1 MFLHAWPTNHT
12 CTLLELITSHS
23 LSDFGGRW
31 GIAYQLASEDRNVV
45 AIRYVHNT
53 TREICDVDDADNSIV
68 GLMGWWV
75 VDNLWGDNTV
85 TNTAFGGMQNTNNE
99 NEIVWWRATTTKVN
113 QQWWLGDRDGGAA
126 AAEVRTIWSKVVLLM
141 WNVKRWEGG

>member
-1 MFLHAWPTNHT
+1 MYFIGAYHY
-12 CTLLELITSHS
+12 SHS

-85 TNTAFGGMQNTNNE
+85 TNKAFGGMQNTNNE

-126 AAEVRTIWSKVVLLM
+126 ASEVRTIWSKVVLLM

>member
-1 MFLHAWPTNHT
+1 M
-12 CTLLELITSHS
+12 
-23 LSDFGGRW
+23 
-31 GIAYQLASEDRNVV
+31 V

-99 NEIVWWRATTTKVN
+99 NEIVCWRATTTKVVV
-113 QQWWLGDRDGGAA
+113 GGQRWRST
-126 AAEVRTIWSKVVLLM
+126 EQHLKCVRSGPKWFS
-141 WNVKRWEGG
+141 

>member
-99 NEIVWWRATTTKVN
+99 NEIVCWRATTT
-113 QQWWLGDRDGGAA
+113 
-126 AAEVRTIWSKVVLLM
+126 
-141 WNVKRWEGG
+141 